1 MINYGKQS
9 LDKKDIS
16 YVLKVLNSNTLTS
29 GPFVNKFESALG
41 KFFGSKYTTVVN
53 NGTSALS
60 ILAKTLN
67 WKKMI

>member
-29 GPFVNKFESALG
+29 GPFVNKFESDLG

-60 ILAKTLN
+60 ILAEYVSFFR
-67 WKKMI
+67 